1 MAKYDWKKLEKEYM
15 LSDYKSVSTFLKN
28 NEIPNNRNSQKKT
41 KGWREKKTVKERWKD
56 GKNNRKNYWKT
67 IRKGSTTNSR
77 FKNYCKWFST

>member
-41 KGWREKKTVKERWKD
+41 KGWREKKTVKER
-56 GKNNRKNYWKT
+56 
-67 IRKGSTTNSR
+67 
-77 FKNYCKWFST
+77 